1 MENANKTAQEYREEY
16 LQKKNKVLSLLDK
29 TIAFYQK
36 ENVSDKIEGF
46 SNLRKNV
53 ENGVFSIVVVG
64 EFSAGKST
72 LLNALMKKRILPSFS
87 NETTAT
93 VNFLRHKEHA
103 ENGAAGQVFYYDGT
117 VKNLENTNL
126 ETVEKYVSTKGDNV
140 TSEIQHLDLYLDS
153 DFLKDNVT
161 LVDSPGLNGLAAGHR
176 EITEKQILESHAS
189 IFLFTSEQPGRKSD
203 FDFIHELRS
212 KVNTII
218 FVLNKIDGID
228 PHEGETVEDV
238 KDKIKKSFKTQFE
251 DAKIPEIWPVS
262 AKNALKCRDEELSK
276 NLSEAEK
283 IELLKTS
290 RMEEFENRLLSFLTN
305 GEKTKQQLLA
315 PLEKISS
322 VVKNTRDAIQNE
334 IEILSQKTDTA
345 EIDNRIADTSS
356 ALKELEKQIENNK
369 LEIGK
374 KVSGILEEIKE
385 SIITKIDKQAT
396 KQLEEL
402 DTVDDLDELNCIVQN
417 FESKFLSR
425 IKLIAQDQDEEFRY
439 KLNSL
444 IQMEYLNQSDAILEN
459 LGNIN
464 SEIKIEGV
472 NHFSNQEY
480 GLNIGIKEINEKVK
494 ILENE
499 LREAEEKADRISD
512 DFMKAKIAE
521 RQIEEMKSEIHSL
534 NESKDIIEAQM
545 LPSIERYTEEV
556 PNKKH
561 FTDHGLLG
569 WVIVGLFGEKQ
580 KTHMEQKIDSTAY
593 DDAKVHQQSKVAEK
607 EKQINLLKSEID
619 KLVSENQTT
628 SEALEIKR
636 IKQNSIVNELRERIT
651 EENNNVKKEIEDKY
665 KSVIK
670 RCKYDLQD
678 YCDEISSSVK
688 SQIVNQLRNSKQTYI
703 TAILNILEAN
713 LKQEINEKKEY
724 LESLKQQINT
734 SAENK
739 AKHIEELNNKIDL
752 LNQLLSETSDF
763 MAELKAIDSDVIT
776 EETL

>member
-16 LQKKNKVLSLLDK
+16 LQKKNKVLALLDK
-29 TIAFYQK
+29 TIAFYQN

-46 SNLRKNV
+46 SNLRKNI

-87 NETTAT
+87 KETTAT
-93 VNFLRHKEHA
+93 VNFLRHKDHS
-103 ENGAAGQVFYYDGT
+103 ENGAAGKVFYYDGT
-117 VKNLENTNL
+117 VKNLENVDL

-228 PHEGETVEDV
+228 PNEGETVEDV
-238 KDKIKKSFKTQFE
+238 KDKIKKSFKAQFE

-262 AKNALKCRDEELSK
+262 AKNALRCRDKEWSK
-276 NLSEAEK
+276 NLSETEK
-283 IELLKTS
+283 LELLKNS
-290 RMEEFENRLLSFLTN
+290 RMEEFENRLLSFLTK

-322 VVKNTRDAIQNE
+322 IVKNTRDSFQNE

-356 ALKELEKQIENNK
+356 VLKELEKQIENNK
-369 LEIGK
+369 LEIGR
-374 KVSGILEEIKE
+374 KVSDILEEIKE
-385 SIITKIDKQAT
+385 SIIAKIDKQAT

-402 DTVDDLDELNCIVQN
+402 DTVDNLDELNCIVQN

-425 IKLIAQDQDEEFRY
+425 VKLIAQDQDEEFRY

-459 LGNIN
+459 LGSVN
-464 SEIKIEGV
+464 SDIKIQVE

-480 GLNIGIKEINEKVK
+480 GLNIGLKEINEKVK
-494 ILENE
+494 ALENA
-499 LREAEEKADRISD
+499 LKEAEEKADRISD

-521 RQIEEMKSEIHSL
+521 RQIEELKSEIHSL
-534 NESKDIIEAQM
+534 NESKDIIETQM
-545 LPSIERYTEEV
+545 LPSIERYTVEV
-556 PNKKH
+556 PDDKH
-561 FTDHGLLG
+561 FLDHGLLG
-569 WVIVGLFGEKQ
+569 WVRVAIFGEKR
-580 KTHMEQKIDSTAY
+580 KTHMEQKTDSTAY
-593 DDAKVHQQSKVAEK
+593 EKAKAHQDSRVAEK
-607 EKQINLLKSEID
+607 EKQIDQLKNEID
-619 KLVSENQTT
+619 KLKSQNQTN
-628 SEALEIKR
+628 SEALDIKR
-636 IKQNSIVNELRERIT
+636 IKQNSVVNELRERIT
-651 EENNNVKKEIEDKY
+651 EENNNVKKEIEAKY

-703 TAILNILEAN
+703 TAILSILEAN

-724 LESLKQQINT
+724 LESLKQQINA

-739 AKHIEELNNKIDL
+739 AKHIEELNNKIDE

-763 MAELKAIDSDVIT
+763 TAELEAIDSDVIT